1 MVLISRQL
9 MHLIA
14 LRFFLITVMNLIS
27 RIIVVFAIEDCSM
40 MLLIILIE
48 LVIIVRPL
56 VLFNLAGTF

>member
-1 MVLISRQL
+1 

-14 LRFFLITVMNLIS
+14 LRFFLITVMSLIS
-27 RIIVVFAIEDCSM
+27 RIIVMFAIEDCSM

-48 LVIIVRPL
+48 LVIIVRLL